1 MSDFQANAIAYI
13 AFAISVGS
21 AIIGIINH
29 KQIRSSCC
37 GAKGTIGID
46 IGPTS
51 PLRSPLIR
59 PNSII
64 EQLP

>member
-29 KQIRSSCC
+29 KQIRSTCC

-51 PLRSPLIR
+51 PVAQNTVSLIR
-59 PNSII
+59 RNSIYS
-64 EQLP
+64 